1 MLFPVFSTALMTPD
15 FGSTEAT
22 IQCVLAYTYGLEDC
36 RIEVT
41 LCEGTVIL
49 TGTAPSLEAVKM
61 AIGVAADLCSRP
73 VVSDIVVPAPMVEC
87 VSAPS

>member
-1 MLFPVFSTALMTPD
+1 MLFPVLSTPLMTPD

-22 IQCVLAYTYGLEDC
+22 IKCVLAYTYGLEDC
-36 RIEVT
+36 RIDVT

-49 TGTAPSLEAVKM
+49 TGTAPSTEAVKM

-73 VVSDIVVPAPMVEC
+73 VVSDIVITAPEGGC
-87 VSAPS
+87 VSAPC